1 MPCCSIGCNCCPPSP
16 TSSKLPHRQRDCNKP
31 YSQPQFSG
39 KLPHNGWLGN
49 KIRRVAVKSLHP
61 RKDEPQR
68 GWIIG
73 ILAIASLVLLASIGT
88 IIHQL
93 TESWWFSNIGHSE
106 VFWTQLLGRIF
117 AGGGTFLVFAL
128 VLWGNYRLAT
138 HLTRYTPFRWGYNYD
153 SELINRSVPVIVL
166 FTAIVGIAFWAAQLS
181 LDAWELVLKFW
192 HAQPFG
198 TTDPIYQRDIGFYIF
213 RFPLYT
219 GLRSWLMGLVIASF
233 AITIAVY
240 SLKGSLDFGR
250 GWNHAIIGKPKTHLT
265 LLVMAVVGLIAWGY
279 WLERYNLL
287 YSPTGVVFGAGY
299 TDVHARLLGLTAMFL
314 LSLAL
319 AIALLFSLWQNSISF
334 VSSGLLGFVLVA
346 FVVQGLIPL
355 LQQTLVVEPNELNK
369 ELPYIEHNLQFT
381 RRAYDLDDIDT
392 RPFPVEGSL
401 DAAAIATNQATIT
414 NVRLWSYRPLLSTY
428 RQLQEI
434 RLYYRFND
442 VDVDRYTLDG
452 DYRQVMLS
460 PRELAYG
467 QVPERGRTWVNQRL
481 KYTHGY
487 GAVLSPV
494 NRVSE
499 QGLPELWIKD
509 IPPVSAIDLE
519 ITQPR
524 LYYGEETTYHVFTG
538 TSTNEFDFPQ
548 GGDNASNRYDG
559 AGGVAMPTLL
569 HRLAYALDLGSF
581 KLLISNYFTPESK
594 ILYHREIRDRIQRV
608 VPFLR
613 LDRDPYLCINNGRLQ
628 WIMDAYTTSDRYP
641 YSEPFGRGQFNYIR
655 NSVKVVVDAYDGT
668 LQFFITDTEDPILK
682 AYQEIFP
689 NLFTPAADVPEV
701 LRSHFRYPLDLFA
714 IQAQTYLAYHM
725 QNAEVFY
732 NQEDLW
738 RFPNQLY
745 EQDEQV
751 MEPYYV
757 IVRLP
762 DAESEEFVLTLP
774 FTPVNKNNMVAWLAA
789 RSDGDRYGKK
799 LLYEFPKQQLVYGP
813 QQIEARIDQNP
824 QISQQLTLWS
834 QEGSQ
839 VIRGDLFVIPI
850 EQSLLYVEP
859 IYLRAEQSELPE
871 LKRVILAYG
880 DQIVMET
887 TLEQAIATIFG
898 AEANSTSAAT
908 ATPSATAP
916 AAPPPSSIP
925 TPQLRQALELHE
937 QAEAAQRAGDW
948 AAYGR
953 LQDELGELLQTLN
966 GQTDAPD
973 ASEPALELPES

>member
-1 MPCCSIGCNCCPPSP
+1 WA
-16 TSSKLPHRQRDCNKP
+16 LLVAEHREP
-31 YSQPQFSG
+31 
-39 KLPHNGWLGN
+39 
-49 KIRRVAVKSLHP
+49 IRRSRA
-61 RKDEPQR
+61 
-68 GWIIG
+68 
-73 ILAIASLVLLASIGT
+73 VLLA
-88 IIHQL
+88 
-93 TESWWFSNIGHSE
+93 
-106 VFWTQLLGRIF
+106 LLGVVALVYVFSLATWDGNTDFNRDNLGF
-117 AGGGTFLVFAL
+117 AWTFL
-128 VLWGNYRLAT
+128 
-138 HLTRYTPFRWGYNYD
+138 
-153 SELINRSVPVIVL
+153 
-166 FTAIVGIAFWAAQLS
+166 
-181 LDAWELVLKFW
+181 
-192 HAQPFG
+192 
-198 TTDPIYQRDIGFYIF
+198 
-213 RFPLYT
+213 PL
-219 GLRSWLMGLVIASF
+219 L
-233 AITIAVY
+233 
-240 SLKGSLDFGR
+240 
-250 GWNHAIIGKPKTHLT
+250 
-265 LLVMAVVGLIAWGY
+265 
-279 WLERYNLL
+279 
-287 YSPTGVVFGAGY
+287 
-299 TDVHARLLGLTAMFL
+299 
-314 LSLAL
+314 LAL
-319 AIALLFSLWQNSISF
+319 LA
-334 VSSGLLGFVLVA
+334 SGL
-346 FVVQGLIPL
+346 
-355 LQQTLVVEPNELNK
+355 
-369 ELPYIEHNLQFT
+369 
-381 RRAYDLDDIDT
+381 
-392 RPFPVEGSL
+392 
-401 DAAAIATNQATIT
+401 
-414 NVRLWSYRPLLSTY
+414 LLSTY

-887 TLEQAIATIFG
+887 TLEQRSPQSS
-898 AEANSTSAAT
+898 E
-908 ATPSATAP
+908 PRPTAP
-916 AAPPPSSIP
+916 ARQQRRHLPQHQQPPAEQHPDATTPPSP
-925 TPQLRQALELHE
+925 RTPRASRSGTARGRLGGIRPFTR
-937 QAEAAQRAGDW
+937 RAGRV
-948 AAYGR
+948 AANAEWSNGR
-953 LQDELGELLQTLN
+953 PRCVGTSLRTAGIVNHFTR
-966 GQTDAPD
+966 PH
-973 ASEPALELPES
+973 P